1 MEKTEAARQ
10 NGAVWRYLQSLLLSS
25 ALVVASA
32 PWTAGAHAEASQFSQ
47 ASNGASSTSP
57 VQRQQRAQADERT
70 FAFAIPPQ
78 TLEAALE
85 AFSDETGLALGYRA
99 ELTEGQQSPGFT
111 GTTTARTA
119 LGQLLGTSGLTF
131 RIEGNSVTLER
142 IVVQPESGPA
152 RLGPVTVT
160 ARRTEELLQDVPG
173 SVVVLTD
180 EELER
185 SNLQDTAEVLL
196 RLPNVNFVDN
206 SDPADLDLSIRGISN
221 LSGSASSPTN
231 GVFANGILLNP
242 SGETSGINASLVDL
256 ERVEVA
262 YGPQG
267 TAFGRGTIGGAIN
280 FVTKKPT
287 DEFEASLETELGSY
301 PDGRATAIV
310 NAPILED
317 GLLSARLVAFG
328 GISDGFVDFAEGS
341 NPDSVGRDDVGARL
355 SLRSRPTSRLTLD
368 ASLSFDRTEF
378 DASNTVDFR
387 SVENENLVTGADF
400 LEENSLNRILA
411 SFQGTYDF
419 DIGSLRSTSSL
430 FLTDFDSVDDNDFTA
445 LDFTTNVAS
454 LNERSLAQEFRFE
467 SESFDLP
474 GESGEIAFNLGTSVS
489 FSERDFS
496 TISDPGADAFRLVGE
511 ARGVGPLPDDG
522 STIGDSSNR
531 DVFNFGLFG
540 DLRWRPIPD
549 LEVAAGARFSFD
561 RVKEEGETVSTG
573 LSALTSPPVP
583 FESGE
588 ANFTSITPSASIKYN
603 WTDDFS
609 TYFAFATGFR
619 PGGFSSTQFGFSSF
633 EEEKVRSYE
642 GGFRASLFD
651 DRLLV
656 NGSGYLLD
664 YEDIQVSLA
673 TTVGGIPRVF
683 IDNAAEARSVGAEI
697 GISALPIES
706 LRIDTQIGINF
717 AKFTDYPD
725 SQFGDLTDRR
735 LPNAPVH
742 TFSIA
747 GDYEHPREILPGA
760 RGFLRAEYSLRTSFN
775 TELDPDD
782 PGFDGF
788 DLLNLRLGLR
798 AERYTFEAFVE
809 NALDETYA
817 TGSSAGFASTFGAGR
832 IVDVGATRR
841 FGVRARLQF

>member
-1 MEKTEAARQ
+1 MA
-10 NGAVWRYLQSLLLSS
+10 
-25 ALVVASA
+25 
-32 PWTAGAHAEASQFSQ
+32 
-47 ASNGASSTSP
+47 
-57 VQRQQRAQADERT
+57 
-70 FAFAIPPQ
+70 
-78 TLEAALE
+78 
-85 AFSDETGLALGYRA
+85 LALLA
-99 ELTEGQQSPGFT
+99 F
-111 GTTTARTA
+111 TTTAAPAQTTTPSSFDVSAQPLTVALPLFGQQAGIQVSVDGDLVSDLRTNGVIGTMTVEKA
-119 LGQLLGTSGLTF
+119 LQRLLAGTGLTYRF
-131 RIEGNSVTLER
+131 TTADSITLER
-142 IVVQPESGPA
+142 IVVQPESGPV
-152 RLGPVTVT
+152 RLAPVTVT

-180 EELER
+180 EEIER
-185 SNLQDTAEVLL
+185 SNLENTADVAL
-196 RLPNVNFVDN
+196 RLPNVNFLDN
-206 SDPADLDLSIRGISN
+206 SDPADLTLSIRGISD
-221 LSGSASSPTN
+221 LSDAGSGPTN
-231 GVFANGILLNP
+231 GIFADGILLNP
-242 SGETSGINASLVDL
+242 TGETTGINANLVDL

-267 TAFGRGTIGGAIN
+267 TAFGRGTIGGAVN

-301 PDGRATAIV
+301 PDGRATAII

-341 NPDSVGRDDVGARL
+341 DPDSIGRDDVGARL
-355 SLRSRPTSRLTLD
+355 SLRSRPTGRLTLD

-378 DASNTVDFR
+378 DASNSVAIT
-387 SVENENLVTGADF
+387 SVEDEDPVSAADF

-419 DIGSLRSTSSL
+419 DIGSLKSTSSL
-430 FLTDFDSVDDNDFTA
+430 FLTDFDTFDDTDFSA
-445 LDFTTNVAS
+445 LDFTTGNES
-454 LNERSLAQEFRFE
+454 RNERAIAQEFRFE

-474 GESGEIAFNLGTSVS
+474 SQTGEVAFNLGTSFS
-489 FSERDFS
+489 FNRRDSSAF
-496 TISDPGADAFRLVGE
+496 TDPGADAFRIVGE
-511 ARGVGPLPDDG
+511 SQGLGPLADDG
-522 STIGDSSNR
+522 STIGTASNQE
-531 DVFNFGLFG
+531 VFNVGVFG

-549 LEVAAGARFSFD
+549 LEIAGGARFSFD
-561 RVKEEGETVSTG
+561 RVKQEGETLSTG
-573 LSALTSPPVP
+573 LSAVTTPPVP

-588 ANFTSITPSASIKYN
+588 ANFTSITPSASIKYD

-609 TYFAFATGFR
+609 TYFAFSTGFR
-619 PGGFSSTQFGFSSF
+619 PGGFSSTLFGFSSF
-633 EEEKVRSYE
+633 EEETVRSYE

-651 DRLLV
+651 NRLLV

-664 YEDIQVSLA
+664 YEDIQVSLTETVGSL
-673 TTVGGIPRVF
+673 TTVVV
-683 IDNAAEARSVGAEI
+683 DNAAEARSVGAEI

-725 SQFGDLTDRR
+725 SPFGDLTDRR

-775 TELDPDD
+775 DNLDPDAR
-782 PGFDGF
+782 GFDGF

-798 AERYTFEAFVE
+798 AERFAFEAFVE
-809 NALDETYA
+809 NALDEIYA
-817 TGSSAGFASTFGAGR
+817 TGRTGGLATSFGAPT
-832 IVDVGATRR
+832 IVDVGPTRR

>member
-1 MEKTEAARQ
+1 MGKAEATDQ
-10 NGAVWRYLQSLLLSS
+10 NGAVWRCLRSLLLSS
-25 ALVVASA
+25 AFVVVSA
-32 PWTAGAHAEASQFSQ
+32 PWTASASAEAPQL
-47 ASNGASSTSP
+47 
-57 VQRQQRAQADERT
+57 AQAEERT
-70 FAFAIPPQ
+70 FTFAIPPQ
-78 TLEAALE
+78 NLEEALE

-180 EELER
+180 EEIER
-185 SNLQDTAEVLL
+185 SNLQDTTDVIV
-196 RLPNVNFVDN
+196 RLPNVNFIDN

-231 GVFANGILLNP
+231 GIFANGILLNP
-242 SGETSGINASLVDL
+242 TGETSGINANLVDL

-328 GISDGFVDFAEGS
+328 GISDGFVDFAESS
-341 NPDSVGRDDVGARL
+341 NPDSVGRDDVGFRL
-355 SLRSRPTSRLTLD
+355 SLRSQPTSRLTLD
-368 ASLSFDRTEF
+368 ASVSFDRTEF
-378 DASNTVDFR
+378 DASNSVAFP
-387 SVENENLVTGADF
+387 SVEDEDLETGADF
-400 LEENSLNRILA
+400 IEENSLNRILT
-411 SFQGTYDF
+411 SFQWAYDF
-419 DIGSLRSTSSL
+419 DAGSLKSTSSFFFTDL
-430 FLTDFDSVDDNDFTA
+430 DTSDDTDFSA
-445 LDFTTNVAS
+445 LDFTTGTAS
-454 LNERSLAQEFRFE
+454 LHERALAQEFRFE
-467 SESFDLP
+467 SERFDLP
-474 GESGEIAFNLGTSVS
+474 SQTGEIAFNLGTSLS
-489 FSERDFS
+489 YNQRDFS
-496 TISDPGADAFRLVGE
+496 SLSDPGADAFRLIGE
-511 ARGVGPLPDDG
+511 RLGPGPLADDG
-522 STIGDSSNR
+522 STISANSNR

-540 DLRWRPIPD
+540 DLRWRPIPN
-549 LEVAAGARFSFD
+549 LEIAGGARFSFD
-561 RVKEEGETVSTG
+561 RVSEEGETLSTG
-573 LSALTSPPVP
+573 LSAVTTPPVP
-583 FESGE
+583 FESDE
-588 ANFTSITPSASIKYN
+588 ANFTSITPSASIKYD

-633 EEEKVRSYE
+633 EEETVRSYE

-664 YEDIQVSLA
+664 YEDIQVSLSN
-673 TTVGGIPRVF
+673 TVGGIPAVV

-717 AKFTDYPD
+717 SKFTDYPD
-725 SQFGDLTDRR
+725 SPFGDLTDRR

-760 RGFLRAEYSLRTSFN
+760 RGFLRAEYNLRTSFN
-775 TELDPDD
+775 DDLDPDD

-817 TGSSAGFASTFGAGR
+817 TGSSAGFASNFGGAR
-832 IVDVGATRR
+832 IVDVGPTRR

>member
-1 MEKTEAARQ
+1 MTTVPKRSKPARQ
-10 NGAVWRYLQSLLLSS
+10 MPLAKALLIASLLVPAPLALLAFPALAQQQDGTELRDYDIPAGPLDEALIRFIDSS
-25 ALVVASA
+25 DVFL
-32 PWTAGAHAEASQFSQ
+32 AG
-47 ASNGASSTSP
+47 N
-57 VQRQQRAQADERT
+57 
-70 FAFAIPPQ
+70 
-78 TLEAALE
+78 AALASGLQTE
-85 AFSDETGLALGYRA
+85 GLTGRYTVDEGLAR
-99 ELTEGQQSPGFT
+99 
-111 GTTTARTA
+111 
-119 LGQLLGTSGLTF
+119 LLAGSGLRYRFTSA
-131 RIEGNSVTLER
+131 NTVTLER
-142 IVVQPESGPA
+142 AVVQPESGPL
-152 RLGPVTVT
+152 RLSDITVT
-160 ARRTEELLQDVPG
+160 ARRTEELLQDVPA
-173 SVVVLTD
+173 SVVVLTG

-185 SNLQDTAEVLL
+185 SNLQDTAEVSL
-196 RLPNVNFVDN
+196 RLPNIGFIEN
-206 SDPADLDLSIRGISN
+206 SDPTDLNLSIRGISD
-221 LSGSASSPTN
+221 LSGSGSSPTN
-231 GVFANGILLNP
+231 GIFANGILLNP
-242 SGETSGINASLVDL
+242 TGETSGINANLVDL

-267 TAFGRGTIGGAIN
+267 TAFGRGTLGGAIN

-287 DEFEASLETELGSY
+287 DDFEASLETELGSY

-341 NPDSVGRDDVGARL
+341 DPDSVGRDDVGARL

-378 DASNTVDFR
+378 DASNAVSAA
-387 SVENENLVTGADF
+387 SVEDENLVTDADF
-400 LEENSLNRILA
+400 IEENSLNRILA
-411 SFQGTYDF
+411 SFQWTYDF

-430 FLTDFDSVDDNDFTA
+430 FLTDLDSFDDNDFTA

-454 LNERSLAQEFRFE
+454 INQRAIAQEFRFE

-474 GESGEIAFNLGTSVS
+474 SQSGEIAFNLGTSFS
-489 FSERDFS
+489 FNRRDFS
-496 TISDPGADAFRLVGE
+496 AITDPGPDAFRIIGE
-511 ARGVGPLPDDG
+511 SQGLGPLADDG
-522 STIGDSSNR
+522 STIGSSANR

-549 LEVAAGARFSFD
+549 LEIASGARFSFD
-561 RVKEEGETVSTG
+561 RVKQEGETLSTG
-573 LSALTSPPVP
+573 LSAVTTPPVP
-583 FESGE
+583 FESDE
-588 ANFTSITPSASIKYN
+588 ANFTSVTPSASIKYD
-603 WTDDFS
+603 WTDDVS
-609 TYFAFATGFR
+609 TYLAFATGFR
-619 PGGFSSTQFGFSSF
+619 PGGFSATAVSFSSF
-633 EEEKVRSYE
+633 EEETVRSYE

-664 YEDIQVSLA
+664 YEDIQVELSN
-673 TTVGGIPRVF
+673 TVGGVTTSVV
-683 IDNAAEARSVGAEI
+683 DNAAEARSVGAEI

-725 SQFGDLTDRR
+725 SPFGDLTDRR

-775 TELDPDD
+775 DNLDPDD

-798 AERYTFEAFVE
+798 AERFAFEAFVE

-817 TGSSAGFASTFGAGR
+817 TGSGGFLSALGGPR
-832 IVDVGATRR
+832 IVDAGPSRR

>member
-1 MEKTEAARQ
+1 M
-10 NGAVWRYLQSLLLSS
+10 
-25 ALVVASA
+25 
-32 PWTAGAHAEASQFSQ
+32 
-47 ASNGASSTSP
+47 
-57 VQRQQRAQADERT
+57 
-70 FAFAIPPQ
+70 
-78 TLEAALE
+78 
-85 AFSDETGLALGYRA
+85 
-99 ELTEGQQSPGFT
+99 
-111 GTTTARTA
+111 
-119 LGQLLGTSGLTF
+119 
-131 RIEGNSVTLER
+131 
-142 IVVQPESGPA
+142 QPESGPV

-160 ARRTEELLQDVPG
+160 ARRTEELLQNVPG

-185 SNLQDTAEVLL
+185 SNLQDTAEVIQ
-196 RLPNVNFVDN
+196 RLPNVGFIGNRDAAN
-206 SDPADLDLSIRGISN
+206 LNLSIRGISD
-221 LSGSASSPTN
+221 LGGSGSSPTN
-231 GVFANGILLNP
+231 GVFSDGILLNP
-242 SGETSGINASLVDL
+242 TGDISGINANLVDL

-287 DEFEASLETELGSY
+287 DAFEASLETELGSY

-328 GISDGFVDFAEGS
+328 GISNGFVDFAES
-341 NPDSVGRDDVGARL
+341 SDPDSVGRDDVGARL
-355 SLRSRPTSRLTLD
+355 SLRSRPTNRLTLD

-378 DASNTVDFR
+378 DAANAVAFS
-387 SVENENLVTGADF
+387 SVQDGNLVTGADF
-400 LEENSLNRILA
+400 LEENSLNRVLA

-419 DIGSLRSTSSL
+419 DIGSLKSTSSL
-430 FLTDFDSVDDNDFTA
+430 FLTDLDRFDDTDFSA
-445 LDFTTNVAS
+445 LDLTVGTTS
-454 LNERSLAQEFRFE
+454 LNERAIAQEFRFE

-474 GESGEIAFNLGTSVS
+474 AQTGEAAFNLGTSFS
-489 FSERDFS
+489 FNRRDLS
-496 TISDPGADAFRLVGE
+496 TIIDPGADAFRI
-511 ARGVGPLPDDG
+511 AGPLADDG
-522 STIGDSSNR
+522 STIGSSTNR
-531 DVFNFGLFG
+531 NTLSFGLFG

-561 RVKEEGETVSTG
+561 RVKEEGERLSTG
-573 LSALTSPPVP
+573 LSALTLPPIP
-583 FESGE
+583 FESDE
-588 ANFTSITPSASIKYN
+588 AHFTAVTPSASIKYD
-603 WTDDFS
+603 WTDDVS
-609 TYFAFATGFR
+609 TYFAFSTGFR
-619 PGGFSSTQFGFSSF
+619 PGGFSSAISGRSSF

-673 TTVGGIPRVF
+673 TTVGGVRTVT
-683 IDNAAEARSVGAEI
+683 IDNAAKARNVGAEI

-725 SQFGDLTDRR
+725 SPFGDLTDRR

-775 TELDPDD
+775 DNLDPDA

-798 AERYTFEAFVE
+798 AERFAFEAFVE

-817 TGSSAGFASTFGAGR
+817 TGPASNLGGQR
-832 IVDVGATRR
+832 IVDVGPSRR

>member
-1 MEKTEAARQ
+1 MPLDQAVTELAGQ
-10 NGAVWRYLQSLLLSS
+10 TGLTVGGDGSLLRGKTSPPLDGLYSPIEALRLLLQGS
-25 ALVVASA
+25 GVIFEVIDDNSVALVGNA
-32 PWTAGAHAEASQFSQ
+32 
-47 ASNGASSTSP
+47 NGS
-57 VQRQQRAQADERT
+57 
-70 FAFAIPPQ
+70 
-78 TLEAALE
+78 
-85 AFSDETGLALGYRA
+85 
-99 ELTEGQQSPGFT
+99 EG
-111 GTTTARTA
+111 
-119 LGQLLGTSGLTF
+119 
-131 RIEGNSVTLER
+131 
-142 IVVQPESGPA
+142 GPM
-152 RLGPVTVT
+152 RLGDITVT

-173 SVVVLTD
+173 SVVVLTG

-185 SNLQDTAEVLL
+185 SNLQDTAEVSL
-196 RLPNVNFVDN
+196 RLPNVSFVDN
-206 SDPADLDLSIRGISN
+206 SDPANLNLSIRGISD
-221 LSGSASSPTN
+221 LSGAGSSPTN
-231 GVFANGILLNP
+231 GIFADGILLNP
-242 SGETSGINASLVDL
+242 TGDISGINANLVDL

-267 TAFGRGTIGGAIN
+267 TAFGRGTLGGAIN

-287 DEFEASLETELGSY
+287 DEFEASLETEFGSY

-341 NPDSVGRDDVGARL
+341 NPDSVGRDDVGTRI
-355 SLRSRPTSRLTLD
+355 SLRSQPTSRLTLD

-378 DASNTVDFR
+378 DASNMVDFS
-387 SVENENLVTGADF
+387 SVEDEDLVTGADF

-430 FLTDFDSVDDNDFTA
+430 FLTDLDSFDDNDFAA

-454 LNERSLAQEFRFE
+454 LNERAIAQEFRFE

-474 GESGEIAFNLGTSVS
+474 SQTGEAAFNLGTAFS
-489 FSERDFS
+489 FNRRDFS
-496 TISDPGADAFRLVGE
+496 IIVDPGADAFRI
-511 ARGVGPLPDDG
+511 AGPLADDG
-522 STIGDSSNR
+522 STIGSSANR

-540 DLRWRPIPD
+540 DLRWRPIPK
-549 LEVAAGARFSFD
+549 LEIAGGARFSFD
-561 RVKEEGETVSTG
+561 RVKEEGETLSTG
-573 LSALTSPPVP
+573 LSALTVPPVP
-583 FESGE
+583 FQSEE
-588 ANFTSITPSASIKYN
+588 ANFTSVTPSASIKYD

-609 TYFAFATGFR
+609 TYFAFSTGFR
-619 PGGFSSTQFGFSSF
+619 PGGFSSALSGFSGF
-633 EEEKVRSYE
+633 EEETVRSYE
-642 GGFRASLFD
+642 GGFRASLLD
-651 DRLLV
+651 NRLLV

-664 YEDIQVSLA
+664 YKDIQVSLLE
-673 TTVGGIPRVF
+673 TVSGISTQF

-725 SQFGDLTDRR
+725 SPFGDLTDRR

-775 TELDPDD
+775 DDLNPDA

-809 NALDETYA
+809 NALDEIYA
-817 TGSSAGFASTFGAGR
+817 TGSSAGTSNLGGQR
-832 IVDVGATRR
+832 IVDVGPTRR

>member
-1 MEKTEAARQ
+1 MTTVPKRSNPVRRTPLAKALLI
-10 NGAVWRYLQSLLLSS
+10 ASLLVPAPLAPLAFP
-25 ALVVASA
+25 ALA
-32 PWTAGAHAEASQFSQ
+32 
-47 ASNGASSTSP
+47 
-57 VQRQQRAQADERT
+57 QQQDGTELRDY
-70 FAFAIPPQ
+70 AIPAGP
-78 TLEAALE
+78 LDEALIRFIDASGVFLVGDAALASGLRTE
-85 AFSDETGLALGYRA
+85 GLTGRYTVDEGLAR
-99 ELTEGQQSPGFT
+99 
-111 GTTTARTA
+111 
-119 LGQLLGTSGLTF
+119 LLVGSGLRYRFTSA
-131 RIEGNSVTLER
+131 NTVTLER
-142 IVVQPESGPA
+142 AVVQPESGPL
-152 RLGPVTVT
+152 RLGDITVT

-185 SNLQDTAEVLL
+185 SNLQDTAEVIQ
-196 RLPNVNFVDN
+196 RLPNFGFVSN
-206 SDPADLDLSIRGISN
+206 RDPAILNLSIRGISD
-221 LSGSASSPTN
+221 LGGSGSSPTN
-231 GVFANGILLNP
+231 GVFSDGILLNP
-242 SGETSGINASLVDL
+242 TGDVSGINGNLVDL

-267 TAFGRGTIGGAIN
+267 TAFGRGTIGGALN

-287 DEFEASLETELGSY
+287 DAFEASLETELGSY

-328 GISDGFVDFAEGS
+328 GISDGFVDFAES
-341 NPDSVGRDDVGARL
+341 SDPDSVGRDDVGARL
-355 SLRSRPTSRLTLD
+355 SLRSRPTNRLTLD

-378 DASNTVDFR
+378 DAANTVTFS
-387 SVENENLVTGADF
+387 SVEDGNLETGADF
-400 LEENSLNRILA
+400 LEENSLNRVLA

-419 DIGSLRSTSSL
+419 DIGSLKSTSSL
-430 FLTDFDSVDDNDFTA
+430 FLTDLDSMDDTDFSA
-445 LDFTTNVAS
+445 LDFTVGTTS
-454 LNERSLAQEFRFE
+454 LNERAIAQEFRFE

-474 GESGEIAFNLGTSVS
+474 SQTGEAAFNLGTSFS
-489 FSERDFS
+489 FNRRDQS
-496 TISDPGADAFRLVGE
+496 SIIDPGADAFRLLGE
-511 ARGVGPLPDDG
+511 GLGVGPLADDG
-522 STIGDSSNR
+522 STIGNSTNR
-531 DVFNFGLFG
+531 NTFNFGLFG

-549 LEVAAGARFSFD
+549 LEVAAGARFNFD
-561 RVKEEGETVSTG
+561 RVKEEGERLSTG
-573 LSALTSPPVP
+573 LSTLTLPPIP
-583 FESGE
+583 FESDK
-588 ANFTSITPSASIKYN
+588 AHFTAVTPSASIKYD
-603 WTDDFS
+603 WTDDVS
-609 TYFAFATGFR
+609 TYFAFSTGFR
-619 PGGFSSTQFGFSSF
+619 PGGFSSVISGRSSF

-673 TTVGGIPRVF
+673 TRNAVGNIRTVT

-725 SQFGDLTDRR
+725 SPFGDLTDRR

-775 TELDPDD
+775 QNLDPDV

-798 AERYTFEAFVE
+798 AESFAFEAFVE

-817 TGSSAGFASTFGAGR
+817 TGLAGSASNFAGSPR
-832 IVDVGATRR
+832 IVDVGPSRR
-841 FGVRARLQF
+841 FGVRARLSF

>member
-1 MEKTEAARQ
+1 MSGFERRPRGDERCGFGLSGLWDSPFRRSRIGGLCLALTV
-10 NGAVWRYLQSLLLSS
+10 AVS
-25 ALVVASA
+25 AGSA
-32 PWTAGAHAEASQFSQ
+32 IAQGMPDTPPMVIAIPAQ
-47 ASNGASSTSP
+47 P
-57 VQRQQRAQADERT
+57 LAQAIVT
-70 FAFAIPPQ
+70 FNVQ
-78 TLEAALE
+78 
-85 AFSDETGLALGYRA
+85 TGLQIVAPA
-99 ELTEGQQSPGFT
+99 D
-111 GTTTARTA
+111 
-119 LGQLLGTSGLTF
+119 LLAGLSTSGLQGSYTP
-131 RIEGNSVTLER
+131 EQALQQLLAGTGLTHSYADANTVTLER
-142 IVVQPESGPA
+142 AAVQPESGPM
-152 RLGPVTVT
+152 RLGDITVT

-196 RLPNVNFVDN
+196 RLPNVGFIDN
-206 SDPADLDLSIRGISN
+206 SNPANLNLSIRGISD
-221 LSGSASSPTN
+221 LSGDGSSPTN
-231 GVFANGILLNP
+231 GVFSDGILLNP
-242 SGETSGINASLVDL
+242 SGGASGINANLVDL

-267 TAFGRGTIGGAIN
+267 TAFGRGTLGGAIN

-328 GISDGFVDFAEGS
+328 GISDGFIDFAEGS
-341 NPDSVGRDDVGARL
+341 DPDSVGRDDVGARL

-378 DASNTVDFR
+378 DTSNAVSTA
-387 SVENENLVTGADF
+387 SVEDEDLVTGADF
-400 LEENSLNRILA
+400 LEENSLNRVLA

-419 DIGSLRSTSSL
+419 DVGSLRSTSSL
-430 FLTDFDSVDDNDFTA
+430 FLTDLDSSDDNDFTA
-445 LDFTTNVAS
+445 LDFTTGTTSV
-454 LNERSLAQEFRFE
+454 NERAIAQEFRFE
-467 SESFDLP
+467 SDSFDLP
-474 GESGEIAFNLGTSVS
+474 SQTGEIAFNLGTSFSFNRRDVS
-489 FSERDFS
+489 G
-496 TISDPGADAFRLVGE
+496 ILDPGADTFRVIGE
-511 ARGVGPLPDDG
+511 RRGVGPLPDDG
-522 STIGDSSNR
+522 STIGNSSSR
-531 DVFNFGLFG
+531 DIFNFGLFG

-549 LEVAAGARFSFD
+549 LEIAGGARFSFD
-561 RVKEEGETVSTG
+561 RVKQEGESVSTG
-573 LSALTSPPVP
+573 LSALTTPSVP

-588 ANFTSITPSASIKYN
+588 ANFTAVTPSASIKYD

-609 TYFAFATGFR
+609 TYLAFSTGFR
-619 PGGFSSTQFGFSSF
+619 PGGFSSTIVSFSSF

-664 YEDIQVSLA
+664 YEDIQVELLN
-673 TTVGGIPRVF
+673 TVGGVTTSVV
-683 IDNAAEARSVGAEI
+683 DNAAEARSVGAEI

-725 SQFGDLTDRR
+725 SPFGDLTDRR

-775 TELDPDD
+775 DNLDPDA

-788 DLLNLRLGLR
+788 DLLNLRVGLR
-798 AERYTFEAFVE
+798 AEGFAFEAFVE

-817 TGSSAGFASTFGAGR
+817 TGSAGFASALGGPR
-832 IVDVGATRR
+832 IVEVGPTRR